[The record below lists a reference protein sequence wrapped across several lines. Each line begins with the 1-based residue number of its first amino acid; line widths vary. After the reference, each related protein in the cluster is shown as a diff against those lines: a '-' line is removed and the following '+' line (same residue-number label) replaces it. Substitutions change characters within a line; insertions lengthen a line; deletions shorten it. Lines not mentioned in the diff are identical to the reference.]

1 MRPDSAPANLVI
13 EGHRIG
19 GGPGARRAGGRQ
31 NPPMIPDRFLLRDR
45 VALVTGAGSPSGIGI
60 AVARSL
66 AELGARVA
74 ITSTTE
80 RIHDRA
86 RELAAEGHTVH
97 AEVADLT
104 DAAAAA
110 RLVAGVELALGPLDV
125 LVNNA
130 GMVQTGVESR
140 SKAFAE
146 LDEADWDRDIALN
159 LKTAFAATRAAV
171 PGMSARRRGR
181 IVHVSSVT
189 GPLVSMATSAGYG
202 AGKAGMDGMMRS
214 LAIELGPLGI
224 TVNSVAPGWVETGSS
239 EPEELVAGRFTPVGR
254 PARPQEIADVVAFLA
269 TDAASYVTGQA
280 IVVDGGNTIQELK
293 GS

>member
-1 MRPDSAPANLVI
+1 MAGV
-13 EGHRIG
+13 EG
-19 GGPGARRAGGRQ
+19 RR
-31 NPPMIPDRFLLRDR
+31 
-45 VALVTGAGSPSGIGI
+45 ALVTGAGSGEGIGFATALI
-60 AVARSL
+60 LARQ
-66 AELGARVA
+66 GARVA
-74 ITSTTE
+74 ITSTTT
-80 RIHDRA
+80 RIFDRLD
-86 RELAAEGHTVH
+86 ELPRDNGHAAF
-97 AEVADLT
+97 VADLA
-104 DAAAAA
+104 DAKAADQ
-110 RLVAGVELALGPLDV
+110 LVAKATKALGGIDI

-130 GMVQTGVESR
+130 GMVQTGVESA
-140 SKAFAE
+140 SKPFAE

-159 LKTAFAATRAAV
+159 LKTAFAATRAVV
-171 PGMSARRRGR
+171 PGMSARRHGR

-293 GS
+293 GP

>member
-1 MRPDSAPANLVI
+1 
-13 EGHRIG
+13 
-19 GGPGARRAGGRQ
+19 
-31 NPPMIPDRFLLRDR
+31 MIPDRFGLHDH
-45 VALVTGAGSPSGIGI
+45 VALVTGAGSPSGIGV

-74 ITSTTE
+74 ITSTTARIRE
-80 RIHDRA
+80 RA
-86 RELAAEGHTVH
+86 SELAADGHAVH

-104 DAAAAA
+104 SVGQARQLAAA
-110 RLVAGVELALGPLDV
+110 VEAALGPLDV

-130 GMVQTGVESR
+130 GMVQTGVASA
-140 SKAFAE
+140 SKSFAE

-159 LKTAFAATRAAV
+159 LKTAFAMTRAVVA
-171 PGMSARRRGR
+171 GMSARRRGR

-224 TVNSVAPGWVETGSS
+224 TVNSVAPGWVQTGSS

-254 PARPQEIADVVAFLA
+254 PAQPREIADVVAFLA